1 MPTIAADRRRPPRHP
16 VQLPLLHKLKAPAPP
31 RTGTGWTHNLSEGSA
46 CVELDERV
54 VASTPLQVCLQTER
68 GAIEVEAQV
77 VWEVGAGR
85 PGAAEGGI
93 LHGVLFTHLAP
104 DQLQALRDL
113 LLSRRGERR
122 AGLRLP
128 TDLVVKCRPRGQA
141 DLPLQGRTEDL
152 GRGGLLL
159 RLTKALAPGTALEL
173 TLHPPSGPVTAEG
186 EIVWAEPPEKRKRG
200 EPIRHGV
207 RFTAL
212 GWSQSL
218 SLALVL
224 SQVA

>member
-1 MPTIAADRRRPPRHP
+1 MPTITADQRRPPRHP
-16 VQLPLLHKLKAPAPP
+16 VQLPLRHKQKAPASPW
-31 RTGTGWTHNLSEGSA
+31 TGIGWTHNLSEGSA
-46 CVELDERV
+46 CVELNERLIP
-54 VASTPLQVCLQTER
+54 STLLQVSLQTER
-68 GAIEVEAQV
+68 GAIEVEARV
-77 VWEVGAGR
+77 IWEVGAERAG
-85 PGAAEGGI
+85 GTEGGI

-104 DQLQALRDL
+104 AQLQLLRDL
-113 LLSRRGERR
+113 LLSRQGERR

-128 TDLVVKCRPRGQA
+128 ADLVVTCRPQGQG

-159 RLTKALAPGTALEL
+159 RLTKAFPPGTPVEL
-173 TLHPPSGPVTAEG
+173 TLHQPSGPVTAEG
-186 EIVWAEPPEKRKRG
+186 EIVWTDPPEKCKRG

-212 GWSQSL
+212 GWSRSL

-224 SQVA
+224 SRAA